1 MPHSR
6 WTAPVAVLS
15 ALVAL
20 AGCSAPAAPATSTKD
35 APAAS
40 TPAAPG
46 TSSQAA
52 PVTGGASCS
61 GQPGVVRVF

>member
-20 AGCSAPAAPATSTKD
+20 AGCSAPAAPATST
-35 APAAS
+35 
-40 TPAAPG
+40 
-46 TSSQAA
+46 QAA
-52 PVTGGASCS
+52 PVTGGASFS